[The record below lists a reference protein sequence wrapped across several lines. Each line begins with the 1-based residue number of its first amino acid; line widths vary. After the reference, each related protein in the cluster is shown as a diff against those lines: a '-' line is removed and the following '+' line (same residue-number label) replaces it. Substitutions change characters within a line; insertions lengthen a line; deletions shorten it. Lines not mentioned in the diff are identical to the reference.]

1 MKEPK
6 QANNQTQIAEMLV
19 ENLKQANANKN
30 VDEVVVAL
38 KLINSFLGQNSKEE
52 ELKKQEQKEST

>member
-1 MKEPK
+1 MKEPN
-6 QANNQTQIAEMLV
+6 QANNETQIAEMLV

-30 VDEVVVAL
+30 VDEIVMAL

>member
-6 QANNQTQIAEMLV
+6 QANNETQIAEILV
-19 ENLKQANANKN
+19 EKLKQANANKN
-30 VDEVVVAL
+30 VDEVVMAL

>member
-6 QANNQTQIAEMLV
+6 QANNETQIAEMLV

-30 VDEVVVAL
+30 VDEVVMAL